1 MVNAEPVVAPLMMNN
16 RQPSRSDSSK
26 DLARKKKRAT
36 AGSQT
41 GNAPLAPGESMD
53 NDEGHLKFRDGLV
66 LNGRFQMLRKLGEG
80 TFGRVFECLDLD
92 DSNEKKAVKVVRS
105 VERYKHDAMVEAS
118 VLDELAQLD
127 AKADCQ
133 CVRLLDRGEAY
144 GHYIMAFEALG
155 PSLAEELELRNY
167 NPFSMRRIR
176 TFGRDMLIA
185 ISFMHRNDLIHTD
198 LKLPNVLLE
207 MDTRDCTRI
216 KVIDFGGTRRTSAGR
231 RHKSLVQTRQY
242 RAPEVLLEYGWSFP
256 ADLWSIGCML
266 LELYTSDLLF
276 PVHHTDEHLCLIQ
289 KICGTIPAK
298 MVPKES
304 PYFVEQKLK
313 DPECFPPTKA
323 RHVRHRQSVK
333 EIVRPRDAEFY
344 DVVKRMLRVDPDERI
359 TAKEALSHPFFSEM
373 KSSIASASLATASLH
388 TSIISSRVGNS
399 TRPPSAVITRSRNDR
414 PLSAAIRPDTATT
427 NNQ

>member
-1 MVNAEPVVAPLMMNN
+1 MNN

-36 AGSQT
+36 VASQS
-41 GNAPLAPGESMD
+41 GNAPLVPGESMD
-53 NDEGHLKFRDGLV
+53 NEEGHLKFRDGLI
-66 LNGRFQMLRKLGEG
+66 LNQKYAMIRKLGEG
-80 TFGRVFECLDLD
+80 TFGRVFECADQE
-92 DSNEKKAVKVVRS
+92 DSGKKKAVKVVRA

-118 VLDELAQLD
+118 VLDELGQLD
-127 AKADCQ
+127 PKNECQ
-133 CVRLLDRGEAY
+133 CVRLQDRGEAY
-144 GHYIMAFEALG
+144 GHYYLTFEALG

-185 ISFMHRNDLIHTD
+185 IAFMHRNDLIHTD

-216 KVIDFGGTRRTSAGR
+216 KVIDFGGTRRTSTGR

-242 RAPEVLLEYGWSFP
+242 RAPEVLLESGWSFP

-276 PVHHTDEHLCLIQ
+276 PVHHTDEHLCLVNH
-289 KICGTIPAK
+289 ICGEIPAK
-298 MVPKES
+298 MISKES
-304 PYFVEQKLK
+304 PYFVDGKLK
-313 DPECFPPTKA
+313 DPDAFPPTKA
-323 RHVRHRQSVK
+323 RHVRHRQTLK

-344 DVVKRMLRVDPDERI
+344 DCVKQMLRVDPDQRI
-359 TAKEALSHPFFSEM
+359 TAKDALSHPFFNDM
-373 KSSIASASLATASLH
+373 RATTASSTASGSVSARPHSAISHAVRPSSATTTAARTTRTTATA
-388 TSIISSRVGNS
+388 
-399 TRPPSAVITRSRNDR
+399 TRT
-414 PLSAAIRPDTATT
+414 TATT
-427 NNQ
+427 VRTTAK

>member
-1 MVNAEPVVAPLMMNN
+1 M
-16 RQPSRSDSSK
+16 
-26 DLARKKKRAT
+26 
-36 AGSQT
+36 G
-41 GNAPLAPGESMD
+41 APGESMD
-53 NDEGHLKFRDGLV
+53 NEEGHLKFRENLVIDG
-66 LNGRFQMLRKLGEG
+66 RYQMLRKLGEG
-80 TFGRVFECLDLD
+80 TFGRVFECVDQED
-92 DSNEKKAVKVVRS
+92 GNKRKAVKVVRA

-127 AKADCQ
+127 PKNECQ
-133 CVRLLDRGEAY
+133 CVRLESRGEAY
-144 GHYIMAFEALG
+144 GHYILSFEALG

-207 MDTRDCTRI
+207 MDTRDCTRV

-276 PVHHTDEHLCLIQ
+276 PVHHTDEHLCLVQ
-289 KICGTIPAK
+289 HICGQIPTK
-298 MVPKES
+298 MAPKDS
-304 PYFVEQKLK
+304 PYFTADKQLK
-313 DPECFPPTKA
+313 DPNCFPPTKA
-323 RHVRHRQSVK
+323 RHVRHRQTLK

-344 DVVKRMLRVDPDERI
+344 DVVKQMLRVDPADRI
-359 TAKEALSHPFFSEM
+359 TAKEALNHPFFSDM
-373 KSSIASASLATASLH
+373 RVSNANSTASSLASRPGSARPSTTH
-388 TSIISSRVGNS
+388 SSRPV
-399 TRPPSAVITRSRNDR
+399 
-414 PLSAAIRPDTATT
+414 SAATT
-427 NNQ
+427 KQ

>member
-1 MVNAEPVVAPLMMNN
+1 MGNQQRMVAEVQVAPLMMNN
-16 RQPSRSDSSK
+16 RQNSRSDSSK
-26 DLARKKKRAT
+26 DIARKKKRAT

-41 GNAPLAPGESMD
+41 GNAPLPDESLD
-53 NDEGHLKFRDGLV
+53 NEEGHLKMREGLV
-66 LNGRFQMLRKLGEG
+66 LNGRYSIIRKLGEG
-80 TFGRVFECLDLD
+80 TFGRVFEWADMD
-92 DSNEKKAVKVVRS
+92 DQDKKKAVKVVRS

-127 AKADCQ
+127 PKNECQ

-144 GHYIMAFEALG
+144 GHYVLVFESLG

-185 ISFMHRNDLIHTD
+185 IAFMHRNDLIHTD

-207 MDTRDCTRI
+207 MDTRDCTRV
-216 KVIDFGGTRRTSAGR
+216 KVIDFGGTRRTSTGR

-242 RAPEVLLEYGWSFP
+242 RAPEVILEYGWSFP

-276 PVHHTDEHLCLIQ
+276 PVHHTDEHLCLVEH
-289 KICGTIPAK
+289 ICGTIPAK

-304 PYFVEQKLK
+304 PYFTGTALK
-313 DPECFPPTKA
+313 DSTCFPPTKA
-323 RHVRHRQSVK
+323 RHVRHRQTLK

-344 DVVKRMLRVDPDERI
+344 DCVKQMLRVDPDDRI
-359 TAKEALSHPFFSEM
+359 TAKEALLHPFFNDM
-373 KSSIASASLATASLH
+373 KSNSSTARSVLNIAS
-388 TSIISSRVGNS
+388 
-399 TRPPSAVITRSRNDR
+399 
-414 PLSAAIRPDTATT
+414 
-427 NNQ
+427 

>member
-1 MVNAEPVVAPLMMNN
+1 
-16 RQPSRSDSSK
+16 
-26 DLARKKKRAT
+26 
-36 AGSQT
+36 
-41 GNAPLAPGESMD
+41 MD
-53 NDEGHLKFRDGLV
+53 NEEGHLKFREGLV
-66 LNGRFQMLRKLGEG
+66 LNARFTMIRKLGEG
-80 TFGRVFECLDLD
+80 TFGRVFECADQED
-92 DSNEKKAVKVVRS
+92 DNKKKAVKVVRA
-105 VERYKHDAMVEAS
+105 VERYKHDAVVEAS

-127 AKADCQ
+127 PKSECQ

-144 GHYIMAFEALG
+144 GHYLLAFEALG

-207 MDTRDCTRI
+207 MDTRDCTRV
-216 KVIDFGGTRRTSAGR
+216 KVIDFGGTRRTSTGR

-276 PVHHTDEHLCLIQ
+276 PVHHTDEHLCLVNH
-289 KICGTIPAK
+289 ICGQIPAK

-304 PYFVEQKLK
+304 PYFTGAALK
-313 DPECFPPTKA
+313 DPACFPPTKA
-323 RHVRHRQSVK
+323 RHVRHRQTLK

-344 DVVKRMLRVDPDERI
+344 DVVKQMLRVDPDDRI
-359 TAKEALSHPFFSEM
+359 TAADALKHPFFSEM
-373 KSSIASASLATASLH
+373 KPSSSVASAASRP
-388 TSIISSRVGNS
+388 SSARPSSRATGVAV
-399 TRPPSAVITRSRNDR
+399 RPEAARALAKQRSEAQKR
-414 PLSAAIRPDTATT
+414 PDSAATGK
-427 NNQ
+427 

>member
-1 MVNAEPVVAPLMMNN
+1 MVSEVAPAPLMMNN

-26 DLARKKKRAT
+26 DLARKKKRVPAPAPAT
-36 AGSQT
+36 A
-41 GNAPLAPGESMD
+41 LAEESMD
-53 NDEGHLKFRDGLV
+53 NEEGHLKFREGLV
-66 LNGRFQMLRKLGEG
+66 LNDRYTTIRKLGEG
-80 TFGRVFECLDLD
+80 TFGRVFECLDKKDLV
-92 DSNEKKAVKVVRS
+92 KKAAKVVRS

-118 VLDELAQLD
+118 VLDELAKLD
-127 AKADCQ
+127 PRGECQ
-133 CVRLLDRGEAY
+133 CVQLLDRGEAY
-144 GHYIMAFEALG
+144 GHYVLVFESLG

-185 ISFMHRNDLIHTD
+185 ISFMHRHDLIHTD

-207 MDTRDCTRI
+207 QDTRDCTRV

-242 RAPEVLLEYGWSFP
+242 RAPEVLLESGWSFP

-289 KICGTIPAK
+289 HFCGRIPEK
-298 MVPKES
+298 MIPKEGS
-304 PYFVEQKLK
+304 PYFVDGFLK
-313 DPECFPPTKA
+313 DPTAFPPTKA
-323 RHVRHRQSVK
+323 RHVRHRQTLK

-344 DVVKRMLRVDPDERI
+344 DVVKNMLRVDPDDRI
-359 TAKEALSHPFFSEM
+359 TAKEALLHPFFSEM
-373 KSSIASASLATASLH
+373 KSSSATARSTLNVA
-388 TSIISSRVGNS
+388 SQPSS
-399 TRPPSAVITRSRNDR
+399 AH
-414 PLSAAIRPDTATT
+414 LSAALSRASAVSERPTT
-427 NNQ
+427 RSSAKAVEK

>member
-1 MVNAEPVVAPLMMNN
+1 MVAETAVAPLMMNN

-36 AGSQT
+36 AGSQN
-41 GNAPLAPGESMD
+41 GNVPLAPGESMD
-53 NDEGHLKFRDGLV
+53 NEEGHLKFREGLV
-66 LNGRFQMLRKLGEG
+66 LNSRYNVIRKLGEG
-80 TFGRVFECLDLD
+80 TFGRVFECVDTG
-92 DSNEKKAVKVVRS
+92 DSNKKKAVKVVRS

-127 AKADCQ
+127 PKNECQ
-133 CVRLLDRGEAY
+133 CVRLDDRGEAY
-144 GHYIMAFEALG
+144 GHYILSFEALG

-185 ISFMHRNDLIHTD
+185 ISFMHRHDLIHTD

-216 KVIDFGGTRRTSAGR
+216 KVIDFGGTRRTQAGR

-276 PVHHTDEHLCLIQ
+276 PVHHTDEHLCLIEH
-289 KICGTIPAK
+289 ICGHIPEK
-298 MVPKES
+298 MVPKGS
-304 PYFVEQKLK
+304 PYFTEQAQLK
-313 DPECFPPTKA
+313 NPGCFPPTKA
-323 RHVRHRQSVK
+323 RHVRHKQTLK

-344 DVVKRMLRVDPDERI
+344 DVVKQMLRADPEERI
-359 TAKEALSHPFFSEM
+359 TAKEALLHPFFSEM
-373 KSSIASASLATASLH
+373 KA
-388 TSIISSRVGNS
+388 ISSSVAGSRPSSAHISS
-399 TRPPSAVITRSRNDR
+399 TRPMSAR
-414 PLSAAIRPDTATT
+414 SAAMAPTQTPKSSTLTKTSQAVPLT
-427 NNQ
+427 

>member
-1 MVNAEPVVAPLMMNN
+1 MGNQQRMVAEVQVAPLMMNN
-16 RQPSRSDSSK
+16 RQNSRSDSSK
-26 DLARKKKRAT
+26 DIARKKKRAT

-41 GNAPLAPGESMD
+41 GNAPLPDESLD
-53 NDEGHLKFRDGLV
+53 NEEGHLKMREGLV
-66 LNGRFQMLRKLGEG
+66 LNGRYSIIRKLGEG
-80 TFGRVFECLDLD
+80 TFGRVFEWADMD
-92 DSNEKKAVKVVRS
+92 DQDKKKAVKVVRS

-127 AKADCQ
+127 PKNECQ
-133 CVRLLDRGEAY
+133 CVRLQDRGEAY
-144 GHYIMAFEALG
+144 GHYLLSFEALG

-207 MDTRDCTRI
+207 MDTRDCTRV
-216 KVIDFGGTRRTSAGR
+216 KVIDFGGTRRTSTGR

-276 PVHHTDEHLCLIQ
+276 PVHHTDEHLCLVQ
-289 KICGTIPAK
+289 HICGKIPFK
-298 MVPKES
+298 MVPKEGS
-304 PYFVEQKLK
+304 PYFLENGLLK
-313 DPECFPPTKA
+313 DPNAFPPTKA
-323 RHVRHRQSVK
+323 RHVRHRQTLK
-333 EIVRPRDAEFY
+333 DIVRPRDAEFY
-344 DVVKRMLRVDPDERI
+344 DVVKQMLRVDPEDRI
-359 TAKEALSHPFFSEM
+359 TAKEALAHPFFSEM
-373 KSSIASASLATASLH
+373 KSTATSTSSMAS
-388 TSIISSRVGNS
+388 RPNS
-399 TRPPSAVITRSRNDR
+399 ARPPAV
-414 PLSAAIRPDTATT
+414 
-427 NNQ
+427 

>member
-1 MVNAEPVVAPLMMNN
+1 MTT

-36 AGSQT
+36 QLSQS
-41 GNAPLAPGESMD
+41 GLAPGESMD
-53 NDEGHLKFRDGLV
+53 NEDGHLKFREGLV
-66 LNGRFQMLRKLGEG
+66 LNSRYSMIRKLGEG
-80 TFGRVFECLDLD
+80 TFGRVFECSDSD
-92 DSNEKKAVKVVRS
+92 DGGRKKAVKVVRA

-127 AKADCQ
+127 PKNECQ
-133 CVRLLDRGEAY
+133 CVRIQDRGEAY
-144 GHYIMAFEALG
+144 GHYMLIFEALG
-155 PSLAEELELRNY
+155 PSLAEELEMRNY

-176 TFGRDMLIA
+176 TFGRDMLNA

-207 MDTRDCTRI
+207 LDTRDCTRI

-276 PVHHTDEHLCLIQ
+276 PVHHTDEHLALIQ
-289 KICGTIPAK
+289 HVCGTIPQK
-298 MVPKES
+298 MAPAESQYFTKEG
-304 PYFVEQKLK
+304 QLK
-313 DPECFPPTKA
+313 DPNCFPPTKA
-323 RHVRHRQSVK
+323 RHVRHRQTLK

-344 DVVKRMLRVDPDERI
+344 DVVKQMLRVDPEQRI
-359 TAKEALSHPFFSEM
+359 TARDALRHPFFSEM
-373 KSSIASASLATASLH
+373 AGKGSTTARTVVAATARSIASSLPARPNTAE
-388 TSIISSRVGNS
+388 VPVKAG
-399 TRPPSAVITRSRNDR
+399 
-414 PLSAAIRPDTATT
+414 
-427 NNQ
+427 

>member
-1 MVNAEPVVAPLMMNN
+1 VAPLMMNN

-36 AGSQT
+36 QSSQT
-41 GNAPLAPGESMD
+41 GNATLAPGESMD
-53 NDEGHLKFRDGLV
+53 NEEGHLKFRDGLV
-66 LNGRFQMLRKLGEG
+66 LNSRYHMIRKLGEG
-80 TFGRVFECLDLD
+80 TFGRVFECADSE
-92 DSNEKKAVKVVRS
+92 DSNKKKAVKVVRS

-127 AKADCQ
+127 PKNECQ
-133 CVRLLDRGEAY
+133 CVRLMDRGEAY
-144 GHYIMAFEALG
+144 GHYILSFEALG

-216 KVIDFGGTRRTSAGR
+216 KVIDFGGTRRTSTGR

-276 PVHHTDEHLCLIQ
+276 PVHHTDEHLCLVQ
-289 KICGTIPAK
+289 HICGQIPAK

-304 PYFVEQKLK
+304 PYFVGTNLK
-313 DPECFPPTKA
+313 DVDCFPPTKA
-323 RHVRHRQSVK
+323 RHVRHRQTLK

-344 DVVKRMLRVDPDERI
+344 DVVKQMLRVDPEDRI
-359 TAKEALSHPFFSEM
+359 TAKQALAHPFFSEM
-373 KSSIASASLATASLH
+373 KSTATSASISMASRPNSARPTAVAH
-388 TSIISSRVGNS
+388 REA
-399 TRPPSAVITRSRNDR
+399 RPV
-414 PLSAAIRPDTATT
+414 SAAHPRPDTAKADK
-427 NNQ
+427 Q